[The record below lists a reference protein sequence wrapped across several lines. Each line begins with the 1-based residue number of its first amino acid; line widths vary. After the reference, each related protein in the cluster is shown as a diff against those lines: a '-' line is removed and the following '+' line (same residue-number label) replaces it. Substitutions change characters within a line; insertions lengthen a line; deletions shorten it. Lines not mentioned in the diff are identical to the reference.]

1 MVVVVTLEE
10 IAEVL
15 QLSQVILVQQVSAA
29 VVVLEQT
36 KLLVAE
42 VLEAEELKQVV
53 EEILTKVM
61 FQVEQDTVILVV
73 MLVVVMAAVAAV
85 AATAGVQVVV
95 TVVMVAKVFHLV

>member
-85 AATAGVQVVV
+85 AVTAVVQVVV